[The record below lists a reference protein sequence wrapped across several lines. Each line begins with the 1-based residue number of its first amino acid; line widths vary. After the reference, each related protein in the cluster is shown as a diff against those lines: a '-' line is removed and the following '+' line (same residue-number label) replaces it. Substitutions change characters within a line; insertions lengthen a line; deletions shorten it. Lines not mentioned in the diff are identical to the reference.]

1 MNSGLEPERSRRGR
15 PRSQAAQRAILEAAA
30 DLLLAQGLEAASM
43 DAVAERAGVS
53 KATIYR
59 WWPTKETLAL
69 DALYD
74 EWDTAPAALPDTG
87 SLRADL
93 LALLRPWI
101 RRLHSRPYGRVLAAL
116 LTEARTNPRF
126 ANEYRARFIEPR
138 RTPVRAV
145 LQRAMARGEIR
156 ADTNAELAID
166 LVYGPV
172 YHRLLHDHAALSD
185 AFVKDVVDTVVR
197 GLSP

>member
-1 MNSGLEPERSRRGR
+1 
-15 PRSQAAQRAILEAAA
+15 
-30 DLLLAQGLEAASM
+30 M
-43 DAVAERAGVS
+43 DAVAEQAGVS

-59 WWPTKETLAL
+59 WWPTKQTLAL

-87 SLRADL
+87 SLRTDL
-93 LALLRPWI
+93 LALLRPWT
-101 RRLHSRPYGRVLAAL
+101 RRLRSRPYGRVLAAL
-116 LTEARTNPRF
+116 LTEARTDPQF

-138 RTPVRAV
+138 RAPVRAV
-145 LQRAMARGEIR
+145 LRRAMERGEIR
-156 ADTNAELAID
+156 ADTNPELAID

-185 AFVKDVVDTVVR
+185 PFVKDVVDTVVR